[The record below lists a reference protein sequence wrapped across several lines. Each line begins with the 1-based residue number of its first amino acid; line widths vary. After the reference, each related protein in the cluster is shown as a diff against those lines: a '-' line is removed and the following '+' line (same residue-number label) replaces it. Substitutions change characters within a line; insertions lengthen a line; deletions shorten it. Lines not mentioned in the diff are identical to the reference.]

1 MNTFLRLQ
9 FLSLIMLSLLL
20 SACAENSIVFHERTQ
35 FGLNLEARPELSTPV
50 NLNMAY
56 NRNLLAVVPSKNE
69 GEESQEIGANEGG
82 SNNSKNEDSEE
93 AVSLLSTFGVNY
105 KKNEGFFSGADV
117 YIHNHFATGKAAKKL
132 TESGSDSGSR
142 DSNIDGR
149 VENPMG
155 NNSGDSSAKNIMSI
169 MTGGANGTSR

>member
-1 MNTFLRLQ
+1 MNTFIRLQ
-9 FLSLIMLSLLL
+9 FLSLIILSLSL

-69 GEESQEIGANEGG
+69 GEEPTGIDDNEGNA
-82 SNNSKNEDSEE
+82 NNDQNEDSEE
-93 AVSLLSTFGVNY
+93 AVSLLSTFGVSY

-117 YIHNHFATGKAAKKL
+117 YIHNNFATGRAAKTL
-132 TESGSDSGSR
+132 TESRGNTNGSAKIMNNRVGSAPQNNASDSST
-142 DSNIDGR
+142 
-149 VENPMG
+149 
-155 NNSGDSSAKNIMSI
+155 KNIMEL
-169 MTGGANGTSR
+169 MTGGPR